1 MIAIESLYDAAARS
15 GLLQEAIWI
24 PDLGPVM
31 ATWVEF
37 RAPDASI
44 LDGIGMSTDYA
55 MRFPASRLVGIKQ
68 GDTVE
73 ISGTTY
79 RVREV
84 RAVGDGSEHRA
95 TLTRL

>member
-24 PDLGPVM
+24 PDLGPVK
-31 ATWVEF
+31 AAWVEF
-37 RAPDASI
+37 RAPDVSI

-55 MRFPASRLVGIKQ
+55 MRFPASRLAGIKQ
-68 GDTVE
+68 GDAVE
-73 ISGTTY
+73 ISGAAY

-84 RAVGDGSEHRA
+84 RAVGDGSENRA

>member
-24 PDLGPVM
+24 PDLGPVV

-73 ISGTTY
+73 IGVVVY

>member
-24 PDLGPVM
+24 PNLGPVV

-55 MRFPASRLVGIKQ
+55 MRFPASCLTGIKQ
-68 GDTVE
+68 GDAVE
-73 ISGTTY
+73 IGGVAY

-84 RAVGDGSEHRA
+84 RAVGDGSENRA
-95 TLTRL
+95 TLSKL